1 MWVREV
7 REGVGVGEA
16 QLDSELAGG
25 EDVEVR
31 ADRSCRESDVLI

>member
-16 QLDSELAGG
+16 QLAGG